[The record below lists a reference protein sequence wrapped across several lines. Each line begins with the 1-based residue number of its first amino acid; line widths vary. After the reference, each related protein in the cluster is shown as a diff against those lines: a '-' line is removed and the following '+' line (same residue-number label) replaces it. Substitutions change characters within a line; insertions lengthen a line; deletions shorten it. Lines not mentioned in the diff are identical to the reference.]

1 MNLIN
6 NGHNFNKFKALI
18 KAALK
23 EDIAT
28 GDITSQLLIPSNKKV
43 RAVLILKEKS
53 IIAGLP
59 IARMVFRVVDKN
71 IKFKVLCA
79 DGSLQPSKKVIA
91 LIEGNAR
98 SVLLA
103 ERTALNFLSHL
114 SGVANKTYEFV
125 KKIKPYKTK
134 IMDTRKTL
142 PGLRCLE
149 KYAVAVGGGYNH
161 RMGLSDGILIKD
173 NHLKLL
179 GSALWSIDLR
189 KIRNKIPS
197 RFKIEIE
204 VKTLEEFRQALKMK
218 PDIIMLDNM
227 RIKDIR
233 KAVKICKQS
242 SVKLEASG
250 GVSLENVKKI
260 ASTGVD
266 MISIGAL
273 THSVRA
279 VDISLEIIK
288 SIN

>member
-1 MNLIN
+1 MNLKN
-6 NGHNFNKFKALI
+6 NSHKLKALI

-71 IKFKVLCA
+71 IKFKILCA
-79 DGSLQPSKKVIA
+79 EGSLQPPKKVIA
-91 LIEGNAR
+91 LVEGNAR

-114 SGVANKTYEFV
+114 SGVANKTNEFV
-125 KKIKPYKTK
+125 KEIKPYKTK
-134 IMDTRKTL
+134 IMDTRKIL
-142 PGLRCLE
+142 PGLRRLE
-149 KYAVAVGGGYNH
+149 KYAVAIGGGYNH
-161 RMGLSDGILIKD
+161 RMGLYDGFLIKD

-179 GSALWSIDLR
+179 GRALWSIDLR

-204 VKTLEEFRQALKMK
+204 VKTLKEFRYALEMK